1 MNPQVKLYRDT
12 EFHSICTHTHVRMY
26 AYAKDK
32 KEEAFTF
39 LTVREMLEITTH
51 DMKGQYKRFS
61 ISYGPH
67 SYKKKSVYARSSK
80 YTPKKNI
87 YIYYYS

>member
-1 MNPQVKLYRDT
+1 
-12 EFHSICTHTHVRMY
+12 MY

-67 SYKKKSVYARSSK
+67 LYKKKKSVYACSSK
-80 YTPKKNI
+80 YTPKK
-87 YIYYYS
+87 